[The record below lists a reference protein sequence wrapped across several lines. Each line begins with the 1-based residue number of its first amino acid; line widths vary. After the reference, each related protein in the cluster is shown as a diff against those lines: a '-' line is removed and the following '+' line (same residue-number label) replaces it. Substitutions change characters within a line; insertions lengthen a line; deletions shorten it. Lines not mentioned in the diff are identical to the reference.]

1 MKTFLFLFLM
11 LTMSVIGCFG
21 YNAFVVSKIKSDSV
35 TGTSGTSYEAE
46 ASSNTNNGTKTFSCN
61 LCSGGVR
68 VGWISFTISLQFN
81 NINVDHS
88 GNYTLKI
95 YYINSIPNRVTSAFV
110 SVNGGPKV
118 MVPGLQILTV
128 NCCDN
133 IPPQVAQM
141 TISLQAG
148 NNTIKIFS
156 PTDYAPDIDRIV
168 IV

>member
-11 LTMSVIGCFG
+11 LTMSVIGCCS
-21 YNAFVVSKIKSDSV
+21 YNAFVVSKSKSDSV
-35 TGTSGTSYEAE
+35 TGTTGPSYEAE

-88 GNYTLKI
+88 GNYTLKV
-95 YYINSIPNRVTSAFV
+95 YYINSIPNRVTTAFI
-110 SVNGGPKV
+110 SVDGGPN
-118 MVPGLQILTV
+118 MEVPGLRILTV

-133 IPPQVAQM
+133 IAPQLAQM
-141 TISLQAG
+141 TVSLQAG
-148 NNTIKIFS
+148 SNTIKI
-156 PTDYAPDIDRIV
+156 
-168 IV
+168 